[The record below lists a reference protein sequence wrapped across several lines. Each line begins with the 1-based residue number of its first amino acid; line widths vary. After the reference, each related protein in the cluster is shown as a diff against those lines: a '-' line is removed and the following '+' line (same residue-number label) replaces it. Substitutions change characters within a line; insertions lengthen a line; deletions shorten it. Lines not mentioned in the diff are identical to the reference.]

1 MISGPVA
8 SGKEVRR
15 KDDAAAMSATL
26 NGTLGSVGA
35 LWRYP
40 VKSMLGEELN
50 AAALGKHGLVG
61 DRAYAIVDPDSGKVA
76 SAKHPKKWPH
86 LFDCRAAFVEPPNG
100 AADLPPVR
108 VTLPDG
114 SITRS
119 DELGFNDAISGMLG
133 RAGRLQTAVPEEPVL
148 EEYWPDIEGLDLRDA
163 VTDEALPAGTFF
175 DMGIVHLLT
184 TATLDRLREV
194 YPAGRFEVRR
204 FRPNLVIKT
213 PPGESSFVEGDWVD
227 RTLAIGDEVRL
238 KVTAAC
244 PRCVMTTLAQAD
256 LPHDPG
262 ILRAAAQHN
271 DAHVGI
277 YAEVEQAG
285 SVRRGDEVRF
295 E

>member
-1 MISGPVA
+1 
-8 SGKEVRR
+8 
-15 KDDAAAMSATL
+15 MSATA

-50 AAALGKHGLVG
+50 ATALGPRGLVG
-61 DRAYAIVDPDSGKVA
+61 DRVYAIVDPGSGKVA
-76 SAKHPKKWPH
+76 SAKNPKKWPH

-100 AADLPPVR
+100 AAGLPAVR

-119 DELGFNDAISGMLG
+119 DELSFNDAITTMLG
-133 RAGRLQTAVPEEPVL
+133 RAGQLQSAIPEQPVL
-148 EEYWPDIEGLDLRDA
+148 EEYWPDIEGLDLRDE
-163 VTDEALPAGTFF
+163 VTDEALPEGTFF
-175 DMGIVHLLT
+175 DMGTVHLLT
-184 TATLDRLREV
+184 TATLDRLREL

-204 FRPNLVIKT
+204 FRPNIVVRT
-213 PPGESSFVEGDWVD
+213 PPGESSFLEEDWVD
-227 RTLAIGDEVRL
+227 RTLAIGGEVRL
-238 KVTAAC
+238 KITAAC

-277 YAEVEQAG
+277 YAEVEQGG
-285 SVRRGDEVRF
+285 SVLRGDAVRF
-295 E
+295 A

>member
-1 MISGPVA
+1 
-8 SGKEVRR
+8 
-15 KDDAAAMSATL
+15 MSIIRGVMSVTS
-26 NGTLGSVGA
+26 NGSAGSVGA

-50 AAALGKHGLVG
+50 ATSLGPRGVLG
-61 DRAYAIVDPDSGKVA
+61 DRVYAIVDPETGKVA
-76 SAKHPKKWPH
+76 RAKNPKKWPH
-86 LFDCRAAFVEPPNG
+86 LFDCRAAFVEPPQAGNG
-100 AADLPPVR
+100 LGAVR

-114 SITRS
+114 HIARS
-119 DELGFNDAISGMLG
+119 DEADFNEAISLMLG
-133 RAGRLQTAVPEEPVL
+133 RSGELQSAVPEQPVL
-148 EEYWPDIEGLDLRDA
+148 EEYWPDIEGLDLRDT
-163 VTDEALPAGTFF
+163 VTDESLPDGTFF
-175 DMGIVHLLT
+175 DLATIHLLT
-184 TATLDRLREV
+184 TATLDRLRAV

-204 FRPNLVIKT
+204 FRPNIVIQT

-244 PRCVMTTLAQAD
+244 PRCVMTTLPQAD
-256 LPHDPG
+256 LPRDPG

-277 YAEVEQAG
+277 YAEVEQGG
-285 SVRRGDEVRF
+285 SVRRGDVVRF